1 MTGSCES
8 GESDFSMDRDVIN
21 SKIEALRRCIQRIRD
36 KTPESSDLL
45 VDDLDL
51 QDIICINLERAV
63 QVCVD
68 LAAHL
73 IAESDLPA
81 PRTMAESFDHLRRL
95 KFISDRLAARMK
107 KAVGFRNIAVHAYQ
121 DINWII
127 VYSIITTR
135 LNDFVEY
142 ASAIDNVTQI

>member
-1 MTGSCES
+1 MTGFCGC
-8 GESDFSMDRDVIN
+8 GERVFSMNKDVIS
-21 SKIEALRRCIQRIRD
+21 SKIEALRHCIERIRD
-36 KTPESSDLL
+36 KTPESADLL
-45 VDDLDL
+45 LDDLDL

-63 QVCVD
+63 RVCVD

-73 IAESDLPA
+73 IAESNLSA
-81 PRTMAESFDHLRRL
+81 PRTMAESFDHLRQL
-95 KFISDRLAARMK
+95 KLISDELAARMK

-135 LNDFVEY
+135 INDFVEY
-142 ASAIDNVTQI
+142 ATAVHNATQS